1 MDSAPPLTLGKMPN
15 SNLFSNPNMVVSL
28 LVPDMQNENV
38 SYKYLKEQ
46 AKDFALRSNSP
57 SEFVALIA
65 SELIHETSRTR
76 REALSKLKQRA
87 TELFALD
94 E

>member
-1 MDSAPPLTLGKMPN
+1 MPD

-28 LVPDMQNENV
+28 LVPDMPNESV

-46 AKDFALRSNSP
+46 AIDFARKSHNP
-57 SEFVALIA
+57 EEFVTLVA
-65 SELIHETSRTR
+65 SDLSHETSRTR

>member
-1 MDSAPPLTLGKMPN
+1 MPD

-28 LVPDMQNENV
+28 LVPDSPNESV

-46 AKDFALRSNSP
+46 AKDFARRSTNP
-57 SEFVALIA
+57 SEFVNLVA
-65 SELIHETSRTR
+65 SELAHETSRTR
-76 REALSKLKQRA
+76 REALAQLKQRA